1 MENFK
6 KHFHLYILSVL
17 FLFNVFVWQ
26 AVFASEGRLLT
37 VAFLDVGQGDAIFI
51 ESPSGN
57 QILLDGGPDN
67 SVLRELSKIMP
78 FYDRSINTVI
88 ASHPDKDHIGGLPEA
103 LKRYQV
109 DMIIEPGVSNDT
121 AVYNEF
127 EKLIK
132 ELSIEKN
139 IARRGMRVWLD
150 KNIYLEILFPDR
162 DTDGWDTNDA
172 SIVARLVYGDTSFI
186 LSGDSPKKMEE
197 YIVSLDGS
205 ALQSDVLKL
214 GHHGSKTSTSGIFLS
229 AVSPEYVI
237 VSAGENNQYGH
248 PHEEVMDIIKKFEIP
263 SLSTYENGT
272 IIFQTD
278 GENLYIK

>member
-172 SIVARLVYGDTSFI
+172 SIVVRLLYGDTSFI
-186 LSGDSPKKMEE
+186 LSGDSSKKMEE

-205 ALQSDVLKL
+205 ALHSDVLKL
-214 GHHGSKTSTSGIFLS
+214 GHHGSKTSTSEIFLA
-229 AVSPEYVI
+229 AVSPEYAI
-237 VSAGENNQYGH
+237 VSAGKDNRYGH
-248 PHEEVMDIIKKFEIP
+248 PHKEVMDMIKEFEIS
-263 SLSTYENGT
+263 SLATYENGT

-278 GENLYIK
+278 GENLYVK